1 VEAKRGRTFQ
11 VAQDTFNSS
20 PIGLSRSMHKL
31 TDPIYS
37 ITDVWSSKRE
47 ILKSTNNLSGLVIVG
62 LTTKLKVSK

>member
-11 VAQDTFNSS
+11 VAHDTFNSS

-31 TDPIYS
+31 IDPIYS

-47 ILKSTNNLSGLVIVG
+47 ILKSTNNFSGLVIVG